1 MKPRNLSIFLVL
13 LIFVFAFS
21 THVSAAKYTIRF
33 GGAQPEGH
41 PLTELQYKFKELA
54 EKYSNGQIEV
64 KVYIANQLGGIT
76 EVNEA
81 VRDGSVTMSM
91 SSLTYIAGHYDPRFG
106 VTNLPY
112 LVDRKNVNKL
122 FELMDGEFGAQL
134 SKGLEKNN
142 FKVLGYYQLGFR
154 NVTNSKRAVRTP
166 DDLAGLKIR
175 LQPNPV
181 HIEAFRAFGANPIG
195 MDWAEVYSA
204 MQQGVIDGQE
214 NPVDIIYMNKFYE
227 VQKYCTLSGHFFDL
241 GGVYMNLPYFN
252 KLPKPMQDAVL
263 KAGLESMIYERK
275 LSTDR
280 EAGFV
285 AKLKEKMEVLDL
297 SDDALAQFKEKS
309 KPVYV
314 KVKDIVKDDALVDGF
329 LSHFK

>member
-1 MKPRNLSIFLVL
+1 
-13 LIFVFAFS
+13 
-21 THVSAAKYTIRF
+21 VSAAKYTIRF
-33 GGAQPEGH
+33 GGAQPVGH

-54 EKYSNGQIEV
+54 EKYSNGDIEV
-64 KVYIANQLGGIT
+64 KVYHSNQLGGIT

-91 SSLTYIAGHYDPRFG
+91 SSLTYLGGNYNPKFG

-112 LVDRKNVNKL
+112 LVDRKNIDKL
-122 FELMDGEFGAQL
+122 FELMDGDFGAQL
-134 SKGLEKNN
+134 SKELETNN
-142 FKVLGYYQLGFR
+142 FKMLGYYQLGFR
-154 NVTNSKRAVRTP
+154 NITNSKRAVRTP
-166 DDLAGLKIR
+166 ADLEGLKIR

-181 HIEAFRAFGANPIG
+181 HIESFRILGANPIG

-241 GGVYMNLPYFN
+241 GGAYINLPYFN

-263 KAGLESMIYERK
+263 RAAHEAMLYERK

-280 EAGFV
+280 EAEFV
-285 AKLKEKMEVLDL
+285 AKLKEKMQVIELT
-297 SDDALAQFKEKS
+297 DDELAQFKEKS
-309 KPVYV
+309 KPMYV
-314 KVKDIVKDDALVDGF
+314 KVKDIVKDDALVDEF